1 MPNYTK
7 RTVTME
13 PSPLFFGVR
22 IMRHSVSVCVFGLLF
37 ENVRVLDNSC
47 YIFKGSRK
55 RQRQQQQQ
63 PNVAI
68 GSYKTNTRHS
78 RKYIHFHVLYI
89 YAHTHTQT
97 HRTSSH
103 GQTLR
108 TQPGSYGKN
117 IVKDLEQKG
126 NQPLN
131 EIFCCM

>member
-55 RQRQQQQQ
+55 RQRQQQQ

-68 GSYKTNTRHS
+68 GSNKTNTRHS

-89 YAHTHTQT
+89 HAHTHKHIGRAVMAKHSEHSQG
-97 HRTSSH
+97 HMEKILSRTWNKKVIN
-103 GQTLR
+103 
-108 TQPGSYGKN
+108 P
-117 IVKDLEQKG
+117 
-126 NQPLN
+126 
-131 EIFCCM
+131 

>member
-55 RQRQQQQQ
+55 RQRQQQQ
-63 PNVAI
+63 PKVAI

-78 RKYIHFHVLYI
+78 RKYIHFHVLYM
-89 YAHTHTQT
+89 YAHTQT